1 MRPDW
6 TWADGRT
13 FPPGEDA
20 GDAAQIAHPGG
31 LHRMRHDGCG
41 GRPAKAELLTG
52 VEDVSCRPML
62 RIVLRSG

>member
-1 MRPDW
+1 
-6 TWADGRT
+6 
-13 FPPGEDA
+13 
-20 GDAAQIAHPGG
+20 
-31 LHRMRHDGCG
+31 MRHDGCG

>member
-1 MRPDW
+1 MPR
-6 TWADGRT
+6 G
-13 FPPGEDA
+13 
-20 GDAAQIAHPGG
+20 IAHPGR